1 MGQGSRIK
9 VAEVI
14 TRLDWGGSP
23 DIVRILCDHLDPDI
37 YDVTLITGS
46 SEHMSQRTR
55 NFLHRF
61 DGTVLGIPSL
71 RRDIDPFADPQAL
84 SALFRIFSR
93 EKFHIV
99 HTHTAKAGA
108 LGRIAARW
116 ARVPA
121 VVHTPH
127 GHNFYG
133 YFGPVMTAAIIRT
146 ERILSRYADKIIAL
160 TELEKTDFLRFKVA
174 PDDKLAVIC
183 QGLELGGAAPV
194 YADKVKAKR
203 FLGVEDDE
211 AVVGMI
217 GRLEPVKGVKYFIE
231 AAELVVKKLP
241 KTKFIIVG
249 DGSLRTSLEGQAV
262 GAGLGKNVIFAGW
275 RDDAAG
281 LIPAFNLLA
290 LPSLNEAVGIVLI
303 EAQAQGV
310 PVVATSVGGIPEVV
324 KDGETGIL
332 VRPQD
337 AQGMA
342 AAMIRLLEDEPKRME
357 MGHAARAWVEG
368 KFRAEDMAR
377 KTSALYMQLLKK
389 KGVTP

>member
-1 MGQGSRIK
+1 
-9 VAEVI
+9 
-14 TRLDWGGSP
+14 
-23 DIVRILCDHLDPDI
+23 
-37 YDVTLITGS
+37 
-46 SEHMSQRTR
+46 
-55 NFLHRF
+55 
-61 DGTVLGIPSL
+61 
-71 RRDIDPFADPQAL
+71 
-84 SALFRIFSR
+84 
-93 EKFHIV
+93 
-99 HTHTAKAGA
+99 
-108 LGRIAARW
+108 
-116 ARVPA
+116 
-121 VVHTPH
+121 
-127 GHNFYG
+127 
-133 YFGPVMTAAIIRT
+133 
-146 ERILSRYADKIIAL
+146 
-160 TELEKTDFLRFKVA
+160 
-174 PDDKLAVIC
+174 
-183 QGLELGGAAPV
+183 
-194 YADKVKAKR
+194 
-203 FLGVEDDE
+203 VEDDE

-231 AAELVVKKLP
+231 AAELVMKKLP

-332 VRPQD
+332 VGPQD

-368 KFRAEDMAR
+368 KFRAEDMAL

-389 KGVTP
+389 KGVAP